1 LLINRVRDVLL
12 AKSILLNR
20 PDFLKREFGLN
31 LIFGF
36 VYVQVVYET
45 SLVQLHT
52 RMDNNNANPE
62 GQRKRRK
69 KRPNPLK
76 PLIVRWKLDGE
87 ASSNTAESSEN
98 QENPPQ
104 HREEKLE
111 QPQWSNNSSNEA
123 ERVDRKRRYSVA
135 SPQEFLQTQQ
145 NKDSDE
151 EYQVKRR
158 RLMSVPDVSQLM
170 PPQPNQ
176 IPMNDRNIP
185 PFNPALWAAT
195 PLNNAQLAELNQQR
209 RRSLGDIFC
218 PDISSTLTK
227 YITDRNRFN
236 LPPMPF
242 MMPMQPLIVPDGTN
256 PLSPPPIPFNFA
268 FNIPHE
274 QIEAGMMRNM
284 LPAGPLTAPP
294 TNTPP
299 QQPKLTDLLNSAEQS
314 DVSLSVLAAVCNDKQ
329 SSERNNEG
337 DNKNINAGKSS
348 AETTELESS

>member
-1 LLINRVRDVLL
+1 
-12 AKSILLNR
+12 
-20 PDFLKREFGLN
+20 
-31 LIFGF
+31 
-36 VYVQVVYET
+36 
-45 SLVQLHT
+45 
-52 RMDNNNANPE
+52 MDNNNVNPE

-98 QENPPQ
+98 QENQPQ
-104 HREEKLE
+104 HREEKSE
-111 QPQWSNNSSNEA
+111 QPQWSFNTPSEA

-135 SPQEFLQTQQ
+135 SPQEFIHTQQ
-145 NKDSDE
+145 NKENDE
-151 EYQVKRR
+151 DIQVKRR
-158 RLMSVPDVSQLM
+158 RLMSVPDVSLLM
-170 PPQPNQ
+170 PAQPNQ

-185 PFNPALWAAT
+185 PPNPSLWAAT

-236 LPPMPF
+236 LPPLPF
-242 MMPMQPLIVPDGTN
+242 MMPMQPLIVPDGSN
-256 PLSPPPIPFNFA
+256 PLPPPPIPFNFP
-268 FNIPHE
+268 FNVPRE
-274 QIEAGMMRNM
+274 QMEPGMPRNL
-284 LPAGPLTAPP
+284 LPVVPMNSPP
-294 TNTPP
+294 SNTP

-329 SSERNNEG
+329 SSERNTS
-337 DNKNINAGKSS
+337 DDKTVNAGKSS
-348 AETTELESS
+348 AESTEPQSS